1 MKRLRA
7 VFRLLLILALVSLP
21 GASGPAGN
29 GTAAWSNTAEPPQIP
44 IGYDAFLRWDQWPVL
59 RIGVR
64 AYMRSTFDRTGG
76 NHFADAAHYIRQLDD
91 QHSVALDEAGPGILW
106 FVRHNHWHGSPWSYT
121 VDGRETIVQESSTP
135 DPTQPVENSI
145 FLPQHLFPSG
155 LTYTWSV
162 TKGADLSWVPMPF
175 EKNLQLAYGRTRYG
189 TGYFI
194 LWKLMPGLMNISQP
208 LRGWTTNAVPPA
220 EVLQLL
226 QRSGTDIAPPPP
238 ECFQTNGRVSLAA
251 YETKTL
257 TLLQNAPSMIRRLAF
272 LVPERVA
279 ENFLR
284 ARLRIWWDEREQP
297 SIDAPV
303 GLFFGT
309 ASLMRDEGQEF
320 IVKSFPMTV
329 RLADGAFEFAT
340 YFPMPFLKSAR
351 VELAE
356 NSGKTLA
363 NIEWSLRAQPYIGPA
378 NAVGRFHATHRDFP
392 FPERGKELV
401 LLDTRQTEGGGDWCG
416 HLVGTTYQFT
426 KSGKLGT
433 LEGDPRFFFDDS
445 LSPQAQGTG
454 SEEWGGGG
462 DYWGGRTMTL
472 PFAGHPVGR
481 PPDKQKTDL
490 DRIHSAYRFLLT
502 DLMPFGRNALITLEH
517 GGQNESTEHYE
528 TVTYWYG
535 VNQPGLILTD
545 EFDVGNAADEK
556 LHDYRSPDATAPE
569 KLSSRF
575 ELGVDHLPVRGGR
588 SSTEIF
594 PEITDDGRRTK
605 TWSEFTL
612 KLSTNNLGVLLR
624 RRLDL
629 HYPNQKARV
638 LVSKA
643 DGAPDWQEAGTWYT
657 AGGNPAVFGDPLV
670 VPKDKLKV
678 HPELAPPAHV
688 VWPSNRRWREDEFM
702 LPRHLTQGRDLIRL
716 RIEFQPV
723 GLPLFPGHP
732 VAEEAW
738 TEFRYQAYCFV
749 MPQK

>member
-1 MKRLRA
+1 MKSVRILVRNQTVLIFCAGFVLSFNVSRA
-7 VFRLLLILALVSLP
+7 DNPLSET
-21 GASGPAGN
+21 S
-29 GTAAWSNTAEPPQIP
+29 EPPQIP

-64 AYMRSTFDRTGG
+64 AYLRSTFDRTGG

-91 QHSVALDEAGPGILW
+91 QHSVALDESGPGILW

-121 VDGRETIVQESSTP
+121 VDGRESIVQESSTA
-135 DPTQPVENSI
+135 DPTKPVEDSV
-145 FLPQHLFPSG
+145 FLPQNLFPSG

-194 LWKLMPGLMNISQP
+194 LWKLMPGLTNISQP
-208 LRGWTTNAVPPA
+208 LRSWTTNAVPPA

-226 QRSGTDIAPPPP
+226 QRSGSDIAPPPS
-238 ECFQTNGRVSLAA
+238 ECFQTNGNVTLTAF
-251 YETKTL
+251 ETKTL
-257 TLLQNAPSMIRRLAF
+257 VFLQHAPATLRRVAF
-272 LVPERVA
+272 RVPERSA

-284 ARLRIWWDEREQP
+284 ARLRVWWDGREQP
-297 SIDAPV
+297 SIDAPA

-320 IVKSFPMTV
+320 MVKSFPMTV
-329 RLADGAFEFAT
+329 RFADGTFEFAT
-340 YFPMPFLKSAR
+340 YFPMPFQKSAR
-351 VELAE
+351 IELAE
-356 NSGKTLA
+356 NSGKALA
-363 NIEWSLRAQPYIGPA
+363 NLNWNVRAQPYLGPA
-378 NAVGRFHATHRDFP
+378 NAVGHFHATHHDFP
-392 FPERGKELV
+392 SPERGKELV
-401 LLDTRQTEGGGDWCG
+401 LLDTREAEGGGDWCG

-426 KSGKLGT
+426 KTGKLNT

-481 PPDKQKTDL
+481 PPDKQKTEL

-502 DLMPFGRNALITLEH
+502 DLMPFGRNARITLEH
-517 GGQNESTEHYE
+517 GGENESTEHYE

-535 VNQPGLILTD
+535 INQPGLVLTD
-545 EFDVGNAADEK
+545 EFDVGNAPDEK
-556 LHDYRSPDATAPE
+556 LHEYRSPDGTVPE

-588 SSTEIF
+588 GSTEIF
-594 PEITDDGRRTK
+594 SEVTDDGRRTK
-605 TWSEFTL
+605 TWSEFTV
-612 KLSTNNLGVLLR
+612 KLTTNNLGVLLR

-629 HYPNQKARV
+629 NYPNQKARV

-643 DGAPDWQEAGTWYT
+643 DGEPDWQEAGTWYT

-670 VPKDKLKV
+670 VPKEQLKV
-678 HPELAPPAHV
+678 HPELAPPARV

-702 LPRHLTQGRDLIRL
+702 LPRQLTQGLDLIRV

-738 TEFRYQAYCFV
+738 TEFRYRAYCFV
-749 MPQK
+749 LPQR